1 MARSTIILK
10 IPVGD
15 IETSTD
21 NSYKGS
27 INSTYLYGY
36 KSVSYSSSVTDY
48 DQGGW
53 TLTLP
58 KKKMPKTFILT
69 TFQIPL

>member
-1 MARSTIILK
+1 MARSAITLK

-15 IETSTD
+15 IKTSAD
-21 NSYKGS
+21 NSSKGS
-27 INSTYLYGY
+27 INNTYLYGY

-48 DQGGW
+48 DQGSW
-53 TLTLP
+53 TFTLP